1 MAERKFGALAELRRR
16 SEPEN
21 MTTGEQSAP
30 GPNTHTLAGLEAP
43 RGKGRPP
50 GKRSNPD
57 WKPRTILMR
66 LKTHRRVSRLLLE
79 EENGP
84 DLSELVDKLLTEWI
98 SRQT

>member
-16 SEPEN
+16 SEPE
-21 MTTGEQSAP
+21 TEALVEEATPDSASHSSSRAEIP
-30 GPNTHTLAGLEAP
+30 K
-43 RGKGRPP
+43 GKGRPP

-66 LKTHRRVSRLLLE
+66 VKTHRRVSRLLLDE
-79 EENGP
+79 EDGP
-84 DLSELVDKLLTEWI
+84 DLSELVDKLLTDWI